1 MNETSTH
8 PGQIRLPGQ
17 SCVADG
23 PHDQIGMYVMHH
35 AFRRDLTA
43 FESAVRATPVSDAAT
58 WRALAVRWTRFATTL
73 HHHHGVEDSHLWPV
87 LVAKTRASGD
97 AEGLAVLEAMEAEH
111 DQIDP
116 ALTSVATGFAAMVEH
131 PCADHRNALDV
142 HVTSAR
148 AALHAHMTHEETD
161 ALPLLQRSLSEDENA
176 AFEKAA
182 HAAYPLRTIPF
193 LLPWAAKG
201 LPAEAMERILATAP
215 PGYGLLLRLFRG
227 RFERVERKAFR
238 YV

>member
-1 MNETSTH
+1 MNTTSTH
-8 PGQIRLPGQ
+8 PQQLKLPGQ

-43 FESAVRATPVSDAAT
+43 FETAVRATPIGDAAT
-58 WRALAVRWTRFATTL
+58 WRALAERWTRFAEVL
-73 HHHHGVEDSHLWPV
+73 HHHHGVEDSDLWPV
-87 LVAKTRASGD
+87 LVRKTGEAGD

-111 DQIDP
+111 EEIDP
-116 ALTSVATGFAAMVEH
+116 TLAAVAAGFATMVEH

-148 AALHAHMTHEETD
+148 AALNAHMTHEESE
-161 ALPLLQRSLSEDENA
+161 ALPLLQRTLTVEENA
-176 AFEKAA
+176 TFEKAA
-182 HAAYPLRTIPF
+182 QGAYPLSTIPF
-193 LLPWAAKG
+193 LLPWAAKE
-201 LPAEAMERILATAP
+201 LPAEALARILETAP

-227 RFERVERKAFR
+227 RFEKGERRAFR

>member
-1 MNETSTH
+1 MNEISTY
-8 PGQIRLPGQ
+8 PIQIRLPGQ

-43 FESAVRATPVSDAAT
+43 FEGAARATPIGDADT
-58 WRALAVRWTRFATTL
+58 WRALATRWGRFADIL
-73 HHHHGVEDSHLWPV
+73 HHHHGVEDSHLWPL
-87 LVAKTRASGD
+87 LVAKAEAAGD
-97 AEGLAVLEAMEAEH
+97 DVGLGVLEAMEAEH
-111 DQIDP
+111 GQIDP
-116 ALTSVATGFAAMVEH
+116 TLTAVAAGFAAMVEH
-131 PCADHRNALDV
+131 PCTDHRNALDV

-148 AALHAHMTHEETD
+148 AALHAHMTHEETE
-161 ALPLLQRSLSEDENA
+161 ALPLLQRTLTTEENE
-176 AFEKAA
+176 AFDKAA
-182 HAAYPLRTIPF
+182 QRAYPLSVVPF

-201 LPAEAMERILATAP
+201 LPPEALERILGSAP

-227 RFERVERKAFR
+227 PFERRERKAFR